1 MSEDSIGLFAP
12 YDSLGREAVTVYT
25 TLQIGDLIQLPNQA
39 SKFWKRIR
47 GFFQSAWKAIK
58 NIVPKVTKVVSPIL
72 PPPYGTVVAGIGAG
86 VSAVDNVINAVAT
99 SATKVSDTLEGA
111 ITVGDEDAF
120 EVTPQYCIAP
130 LDD

>member
-1 MSEDSIGLFAP
+1 MA
-12 YDSLGREAVTVYT
+12 
-25 TLQIGDLIQLPNQA
+25 
-39 SKFWKRIR
+39 
-47 GFFQSAWKAIK
+47 
-58 NIVPKVTKVVSPIL
+58 KVVSPII

-99 SATKVSDTLEGA
+99 SATKVSETLEGA
-111 ITVGDEDAF
+111 VTVGDEDAF